1 MNDVV
6 AWIVAVPIAYLIGAI
21 PTGYL
26 FGKVWRG
33 VDVRRYGSGGTGFTN
48 VMRTLGRTAA
58 LTVLAIDI
66 AKGAIPVAIAIF
78 LTEEELIRAVAGSA
92 AVIGHVY
99 PIYTRFE
106 GGRGVATAFG
116 ALVILSPYSAGAAAV
131 GLLIIAA
138 TRYVS
143 AGSLS
148 GTAIAALTMIVLV
161 IIGHHTPG
169 LIVFVI
175 AILIFIPIRH
185 VGNIERLI
193 SGTERQIEATA
204 DPRRRR

>member
-66 AKGAIPVAIAIF
+66 AKGAIPVVIAIF
-78 LTEEELIRAVAGSA
+78 LTEEELKAFRTVEDIVTLVQRDLA
-92 AVIGHVY
+92 AV
-99 PIYTRFE
+99 E
-106 GGRGVATAFG
+106 
-116 ALVILSPYSAGAAAV
+116 
-131 GLLIIAA
+131 
-138 TRYVS
+138 
-143 AGSLS
+143 
-148 GTAIAALTMIVLV
+148 
-161 IIGHHTPG
+161 
-169 LIVFVI
+169 
-175 AILIFIPIRH
+175 
-185 VGNIERLI
+185 
-193 SGTERQIEATA
+193 
-204 DPRRRR
+204 